1 MARKDDL
8 YNEIYNYCEENA
20 CWSNWNTAQEWNEVL
35 GSNYGIPSFTA
46 LVDTNKLERGK
57 GARARA
63 YEYRLIPD
71 EHAKELMDAYQKE
84 QKRKNAEYT
93 IAHYEE
99 SLSLCEERYKEMI
112 KQAEEQYKRDIAFQK
127 EKFDAAQAV
136 MAQYL

>member
-20 CWSNWNTAQEWNEVL
+20 CWTCWNTAQEWNEML

-71 EHAKELMDAYQKE
+71 EHAKELMDAHKKE
-84 QKRKNAEYT
+84 QERKNAEYIIT
-93 IAHYEE
+93 HYED
-99 SLSLCEERYKEMI
+99 SLSLCKERYEALI
-112 KQAEEQYKRDIAFQK
+112 KQAEEQYERDTAFQK
-127 EKFDAAQAV
+127 EKLAKAEAV